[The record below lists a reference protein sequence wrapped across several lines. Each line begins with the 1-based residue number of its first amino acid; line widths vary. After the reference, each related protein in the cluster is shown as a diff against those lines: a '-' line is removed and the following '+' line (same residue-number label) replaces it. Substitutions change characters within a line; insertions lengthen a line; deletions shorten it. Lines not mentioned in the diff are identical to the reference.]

1 MFLDLDN
8 GKGDLLSRV
17 RGITPLAKGKEQ
29 EKMVQRHKDKRT
41 RRRFKVSA
49 GIEGKTVNTTP
60 NPRIRRTPAHV
71 FFFSRSSRLEST
83 GIVVNHKTVI
93 LYI

>member
-1 MFLDLDN
+1 MFLYLDN
-8 GKGDLLSRV
+8 GKGDLLSRD
-17 RGITPLAKGKEQ
+17 RGITPSAKGKEQ
-29 EKMVQRHKDKRT
+29 EKMVQSHKDKRT
-41 RRRFKVSA
+41 RRRFKVNA
-49 GIEGKTVNTTP
+49 GIAGKTVNTTP

-71 FFFSRSSRLEST
+71 FFSRSSRLEST